1 VALRD
6 NRIVDVFDNFLH
18 YEADTQPGSS
28 GSPVFNDQW
37 ELVALH
43 HASVPAPEHPE
54 LGKFVNEGIRVSRL
68 LAFIGEQ
75 NFTAGQ
81 RALVSGLLAS
91 GPGAPAAASPAG
103 TSPDAAPPAPAS
115 PVRASPVPASLAGS
129 AGPLANG
136 PGREQSP
143 ASPAS
148 VTVPLVITIGVG
160 DRPPGAASAAGV
172 PRRGRH
178 HRPRLRRPAGI

>member
-54 LGKFVNEGIRVSRL
+54 LGRFVNEGIRVSRL
-68 LAFIGEQ
+68 LGFIAAQ
-75 NFTAGQ
+75 RFTAEQ
-81 RALVSGLLAS
+81 RALAAGLL
-91 GPGAPAAASPAG
+91 GPG
-103 TSPDAAPPAPAS
+103 PAP
-115 PVRASPVPASLAGS
+115 
-129 AGPLANG
+129 
-136 PGREQSP
+136 
-143 ASPAS
+143 
-148 VTVPLVITIGVG
+148 TV
-160 DRPPGAASAAGV
+160 
-172 PRRGRH
+172 
-178 HRPRLRRPAGI
+178 